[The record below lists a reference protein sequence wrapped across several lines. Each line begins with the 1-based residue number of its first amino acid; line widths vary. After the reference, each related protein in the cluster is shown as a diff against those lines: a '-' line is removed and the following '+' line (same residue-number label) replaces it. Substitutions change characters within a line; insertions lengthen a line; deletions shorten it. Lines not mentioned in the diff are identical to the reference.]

1 MHRAHL
7 SPTLVLV
14 PLSVLAACGTTPTA
28 RPFPLA
34 SAARLEAPV
43 ALAAAGEPIDVTK
56 LHGYAGPALRDDDG
70 DGDLDLYVG
79 SFSGKIL
86 RFANV
91 GTARAPAFAKGELV
105 RGAGEELKLSNW

>member
-7 SPTLVLV
+7 PPMLVLV

-79 SFSGKIL
+79 SFSGQIL

-105 RGAGEELKLSNW
+105 RGAGEELKISNW